1 MGTVRKIIFVIALI
15 VLLISGYKLGS
26 YFWNAHKEE
35 SEFEKLQM
43 KGGHRRLGCRDR
55 HRRRRRARPL
65 PGRAPGGVRRARMPP
80 PAPAACAISPAIQ
93 LK

>member
-35 SEFEKLQM
+35 SEFKKLQI
-43 KGGHRRLGCRDR
+43 KRRHNLVAL
-55 HRRRRRARPL
+55 HKANQI
-65 PGRAPGGVRRARMPP
+65 GRAHV
-80 PAPAACAISPAIQ
+80 
-93 LK
+93 